1 MAGRRA
7 LHHRRVELDPDPD
20 RATNWA
26 PLICTID
33 QEAGNVVGAIASKS
47 ASSHFLLFRRF
58 SQAGSTHNLS
68 NCYDT
73 SDNWTDNDMEIYMT
87 RNATARTGL
96 VPLWGRLFVS
106 WYIDVLLDL
115 DKVFWHLD
123 EYDRQHRDTP
133 IAAHDNFIFFV
144 SLSERSDSSGYVSD
158 ELHNLVLSS
167 LNTNANS

>member
-1 MAGRRA
+1 MNIQSNIKDIKK
-7 LHHRRVELDPDPD
+7 HH
-20 RATNWA
+20 
-26 PLICTID
+26 
-33 QEAGNVVGAIASKS
+33 SKF
-47 ASSHFLLFRRF
+47 SSNRF

-87 RNATARTGL
+87 RNATTRTGL

-123 EYDRQHRDTP
+123 DYDRQHRDTP
-133 IAAHDNFIFFV
+133 IVADDNLIFFV
-144 SLSERSDSSGYVSD
+144 SLSETSESFADCATD
-158 ELHNLVLSS
+158 DLHNLVLSS
-167 LNTNANS
+167 LNTNGNASS